1 MRTLQ
6 LRVYVATMSRI
17 FSRLTALVWRRQYH
31 HLDERT
37 GVDLR
42 RDLHIVY
49 VSSDIQRVLLDEALE
64 ALVGEVGFRIGN
76 RQYKAM
82 LSVV

>member
-1 MRTLQ
+1 MVRPLFRDRPMCTIK

-17 FSRLTALVWRRQYH
+17 LSRLTALVRQHHYQ

-49 VSSDIQRVLLDEALE
+49 VSSDTQRVLLNETLE
-64 ALVGEVGFRIGN
+64 ALVGQVGFF
-76 RQYKAM
+76 
-82 LSVV
+82 

>member
-1 MRTLQ
+1 MIK

-17 FSRLTALVWRRQYH
+17 LSRLTALVCQHQYR

-37 GVDLR
+37 GMDLR

-49 VSSDIQRVLLDEALE
+49 VSSDTQRALLNETLEVLVDQI
-64 ALVGEVGFRIGN
+64 GF
-76 RQYKAM
+76 
-82 LSVV
+82 L